1 MRTGRWV
8 AGAAVIAALV
18 LVMSGCGGSAPEITD
33 AQVATW
39 EKLAAA
45 TIPAA
50 TDVSIRADRGT
61 TMVGSVNLVDIEI
74 HFANFADL
82 KASETAIIDLEGAVE
97 TEAPG
102 ASIMTRVT
110 NAGADAHEEAL
121 GAQLVRDVPGVT
133 SAKVIEGD
141 YSVGR
146 SPGLLMG
153 GNLHVYVEDRS
164 VLSPG
169 WLDQVAGILQAGLA
183 GVDGEI
189 GHISI
194 LPASAV
200 DLKFSDPDFFENLIY
215 VKELK
220 TFKDFGVHHDCVR
233 TDSWAYDVSKHSI
246 DVYPADQP
254 GGSCG

>member
-8 AGAAVIAALV
+8 AGAAVAAVV
-18 LVMSGCGGSAPEITD
+18 LVISGCGGSAPAITD
-33 AQVATW
+33 EQVATW

-61 TMVGSVNLVDIEI
+61 TMVGSVNLVVIDV

-82 KASETAIIDLEGAVE
+82 KVSEQAVLDLQDAVE
-97 TEAPG
+97 TDAPG
-102 ASIMTRVT
+102 ANLDVSAI
-110 NAGADAHEEAL
+110 NAGAAVHEEAL
-121 GAQLVRDVPGVT
+121 GAQLVADVPGVVKAT
-133 SAKVIEGD
+133 VIEGD
-141 YSVGR
+141 YYLEKPPALTMWV
-146 SPGLLMG
+146 
-153 GNLHVYVEDRS
+153 NLHVYVDDPS
-164 VLSPG
+164 VVTPT
-169 WLDQVAGILQAGLA
+169 WLDQVAGDLQAG
-183 GVDGEI
+183 VDNVGGTI
-189 GHISI
+189 SGISI
-194 LPASAV
+194 LPASAA